1 MKVTEYLYQIVDTN
15 FRIVD
20 DAPIAE
26 TREQAREVKRKL
38 EQQTSNK
45 YRIVQYAVN
54 KVVR

>member
-1 MKVTEYLYQIVDTN
+1 MKATEYLYQIVDTN

-20 DAPIAE
+20 NTPIAE

-38 EQQTSNK
+38 ERQTNNK

>member
-1 MKVTEYLYQIVDTN
+1 MKATEYLYQIVDTN

-20 DAPIAE
+20 NTPIAE

>member
-1 MKVTEYLYQIVDTN
+1 MKATEYLYQIVDTN

-20 DAPIAE
+20 NAPIAE
-26 TREQAREVKRKL
+26 TREQAREVKRSL